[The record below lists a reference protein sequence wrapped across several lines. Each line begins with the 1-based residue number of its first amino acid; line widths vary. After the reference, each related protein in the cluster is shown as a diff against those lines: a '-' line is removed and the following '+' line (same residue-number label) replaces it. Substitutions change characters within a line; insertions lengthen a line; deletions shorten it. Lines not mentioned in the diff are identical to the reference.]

1 MKKCVE
7 DYVVKDYVF
16 VNQFVSDSDIKEF
29 EKEFNLPYVDCF
41 SPYGGFS
48 ETAFFRLLFPYLK
61 LLSFGDEKKEIEN
74 RKSALTPQ
82 QNDCLRK
89 VNISSLLWRE
99 FFPDEFICKQGQEFY
114 ISFVPPKNN
123 EPYKRFAKLMTGH
136 IFYPFGMAKSYG
148 SWAITFIPNGLSIAI
163 IKRGK
168 AIQFIKQLAKNL
180 PPKIENALNNKVLND
195 AAVEEIR
202 NIFANN
208 EELKHKLNIELH
220 MM

>member
-74 RKSALTPQ
+74 RVDSVSELSAK
-82 QNDCLRK
+82 CA
-89 VNISSLLWRE
+89 
-99 FFPDEFICKQGQEFY
+99 F
-114 ISFVPPKNN
+114 
-123 EPYKRFAKLMTGH
+123 
-136 IFYPFGMAKSYG
+136 
-148 SWAITFIPNGLSIAI
+148 TFQ
-163 IKRGK
+163 K
-168 AIQFIKQLAKNL
+168 
-180 PPKIENALNNKVLND
+180 
-195 AAVEEIR
+195 
-202 NIFANN
+202 
-208 EELKHKLNIELH
+208 
-220 MM
+220 